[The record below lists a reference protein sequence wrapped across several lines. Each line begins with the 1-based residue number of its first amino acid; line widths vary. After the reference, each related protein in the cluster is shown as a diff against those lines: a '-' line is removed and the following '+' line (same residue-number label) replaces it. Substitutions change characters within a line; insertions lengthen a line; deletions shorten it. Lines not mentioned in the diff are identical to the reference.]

1 MPSKKPK
8 EPQTI
13 HCEKKAIY
21 PGSFD
26 PLTNGHINIIKRG
39 LMVFEEIV
47 VAVARNTTKKNLF
60 TPQEKVDMINDVFGK
75 EPKVSAVTF
84 EGLLVDYCRSENIKV
99 ILRGLRTVSDF
110 EFEFQ
115 VAQANKQMAP
125 EVDTLFMMTESAYSH
140 ISSTILKEIIQLGG
154 SARGMVPAT
163 IERRMRKKLLG
174 RAKR

>member
-1 MPSKKPK
+1 MPSKKTK
-8 EPQTI
+8 KPQAI

-26 PLTNGHINIIKRG
+26 PLTNGHINIIRRG

-47 VAVARNTTKKNLF
+47 VAVARNTTKSTLF
-60 TPQEKVDMINDVFGK
+60 TPQEKVEMINEVFSK
-75 EPKVSAVTF
+75 EPKVKAVSF
-84 EGLLVDYCRSENIKV
+84 DGLLVDYCRSRNIRV

-125 EVDTLFMMTESAYSH
+125 EIDTLFMMTESAYSY

-154 SARGMVPAT
+154 SAKGMVPAT
-163 IERRMRKKLLG
+163 IERRMRMKLLG
-174 RAKR
+174 RARI